1 MALKPPV
8 EVPQGAIRLNTD
20 SQKLEFYAQDQW
32 WEMATD
38 VPNLGRSTDNG
49 AGARGLF
56 SGGRSSNV
64 IQYITIP
71 SGGNASDFGD
81 TTESSREGGAASSRT
96 RGLTCGSYP
105 AYSNVIDYV
114 TFATTGNAQDFGD
127 SPDSRRSMNSCS
139 SETRGVWLGGIDG
152 PGAPTCNIIDF
163 VTIASTGNAV
173 DYGDLETT
181 SNNSSG
187 NAGSPTRGL
196 CLGGTP
202 STTGSAQY
210 ITIATTGN
218 SSTFGDLNAAQ
229 GNRGACSNSIRALHG
244 YENNIEYITIAT
256 TGNSV
261 DFGDNSFLQRSLAA
275 CTNSLRAV
283 YGGGNDPSATLNTLS
298 YVTIA
303 TTGNGQDFGDL
314 IGARNL
320 DSSVGSS
327 DSHGGL
333 SE

>member
-114 TFATTGNAQDFGD
+114 TFATTGDAQDFGD
-127 SPDSRRSMNSCS
+127 LPDSRRSMNSCS

-152 PGAPTCNIIDF
+152 PAAPTCNIIDF

-173 DYGDLETT
+173 DYGDLVTT
-181 SNNSSG
+181 SSNCSG

-210 ITIATTGN
+210 ITIATQGN
-218 SSTFGDLNAAQ
+218 SSTFGDLNSTQ
-229 GNRGACSNSIRALHG
+229 GNRGACSNSTRALHSH
-244 YENNIEYITIAT
+244 EDKIDYITIAT
-256 TGNSV
+256 TGNSTN
-261 DFGDNSFLQRSLAA
+261 FGDYLNDNAYK
-275 CTNSLRAV
+275 CAV
-283 YGGGNDPSATLNTLS
+283 SSPTRGVWGGGSPGINVMG
-298 YVTIA
+298 YVSIA
-303 TTGNGQDFGDL
+303 TQGDAIDFGDL
-314 IGARNL
+314 AATAYVHVC
-320 DSSVGSS
+320 SSNA
-327 DSHGGL
+327 HGGL
-333 SE
+333 